1 MLFFAARVFRS
12 YRRRVMLDTASGYEL
27 DVERGPDSLLV
38 RVVQVDASIADTCEL
53 AEQVWGLLKQH
64 FTYRLVLELDE
75 VGMLTA
81 HLVGQLAELYERIER
96 HDGLMRL
103 CGLSPENR
111 DVLHA
116 CGLEDR
122 LVLYHDREEAV
133 MGRCHPLPR

>member
-1 MLFFAARVFRS
+1 MLE
-12 YRRRVMLDTASGYEL
+12 TASGYEL
-27 DVERGPDSLLV
+27 NVEPEAGFAPGPRGPGGCVHRRYV
-38 RVVQVDASIADTCEL
+38 RVGRAGL
-53 AEQVWGLLKQH
+53 GLLKQH

-75 VGMLTA
+75 AGMLTG

-116 CGLEDR
+116 LAGWKTDS
-122 LVLYHDREEAV
+122 VYHDREEAV